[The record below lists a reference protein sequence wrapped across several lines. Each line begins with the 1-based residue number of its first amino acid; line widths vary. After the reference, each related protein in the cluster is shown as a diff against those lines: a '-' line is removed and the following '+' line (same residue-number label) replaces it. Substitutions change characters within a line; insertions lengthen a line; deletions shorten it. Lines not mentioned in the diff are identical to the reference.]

1 MLRSCVKGNM
11 MTKSSGWLSS
21 VSLGALALV
30 MASVGLAPA
39 GAAQAAV
46 DWDVTNTGQPTKD
59 VELTLTQGTW
69 MGVDVS
75 PDGKTIAFDLLNDIY
90 TLPAEGG
97 TATLVQGGPADQ
109 RIPSFS
115 PDGQRLLYLSD
126 ADGVDNVWSS
136 NLDGSD
142 ARQITHETNAIL
154 AGPAWTA
161 SGDGVIAA
169 HTKVTFQQMYG
180 SEMRLYDLAGGEGR
194 VIVDAP
200 ANGRDVEEARM
211 SPDGRYLY
219 YSERITNPHIYVDA
233 NHMNFAIKRRD
244 LQTGE
249 VTQLIDGF
257 GGAVDPAIS
266 ADGKRLAFV
275 RRVGAKTI
283 LFVYDIKSGE
293 QRPVFDGLDRD
304 DMADFVPQGHYYP
317 HFDWFPDNRHVAIWA
332 QGKIF
337 KIDMDD
343 GTRTEIPFTAHAKHR
358 LTIPTMVKT
367 ELEPSEVKVRTM
379 RQIAPSPDGKSI
391 VVTAL
396 DHLWRKTGDAA
407 PVRLTDAVA
416 NEQDPAFSRD
426 GKELA
431 YVEWDDEKGASL
443 KVGPSSG
450 KGAKVIATSTN
461 MIRDPYFSPDG
472 KTIAYRV
479 QIGDKSLGGYRAK
492 AGVYVVATKG
502 GDSRLLAAN
511 GETPI
516 ISPDGKRVYYVLTDY
531 DGIDNSA
538 SQRLESVTL
547 DGLDKR
553 VHAKTPDADTTDMRI
568 SPDLKWLAFRDRQQY
583 YVMPYVETGATLS
596 VSAADGEVPAA
607 KLTDRGGY
615 SLMWAGDSSKLYW
628 TLGEE
633 IFSADPNLYK
643 TPDAGLP
650 KAYTKLGLTLPA
662 DVPEGTLA
670 FTHARLITMKGD
682 QVIEDGTIVVER
694 NKITAL
700 GGADVAIPAG
710 AKIIDST
717 GKTIMPGLIEMH
729 GHIDCCYGLGAVPQK
744 QPTRYAAM
752 AFGVTTT
759 FDPYSNEQTTYEST
773 EAQEAGVIVS
783 PRWIGSGLVMY
794 GRTRKADY
802 TYVPIHTYAD
812 AQAAMARKTALGGIV
827 IKSYKQPFRYQRQ
840 MLVKAAREQNIMVAV
855 EGESHFYNNIS
866 MIEDGHTVLEH
877 NLPLNNYYDDVV
889 QLMAASGIHNTPV
902 LNVVFG
908 ELFGENYMY
917 QRTRSWDD
925 PKVKTYVQETI
936 SSYSPL
942 SVPGGAAPYVRGM
955 TTIHVADE
963 LYNIGVLAVSRA
975 TKKLDDAGVGIS
987 VGSHGDFPGLGM
999 HWEMQML
1006 ADGGMS
1012 NQRVLHAAT
1021 MGGAEK
1027 LGFDHELG
1035 SLEIGKLAD
1044 IIVLDKNPL
1053 EDIGNTNSVKYT
1065 MINGRLY
1072 DSMTM
1077 NEVGNY
1083 DRPRTKFYWETQ
1095 DRHGIDW
1102 NESWTG
1108 Q

>member
-1 MLRSCVKGNM
+1 M
-11 MTKSSGWLSS
+11 
-21 VSLGALALV
+21 SL
-30 MASVGLAPA
+30 
-39 GAAQAAV
+39 
-46 DWDVTNTGQPTKD
+46 
-59 VELTLTQGTW
+59 
-69 MGVDVS
+69 DVS
-75 PDGKTIAFDLLNDIY
+75 PDGKSIAFDLLNDIY
-90 TLPAEGG
+90 TIPAAGG
-97 TATLVQGGPADQ
+97 VATLVHGGPATQ

-115 PDGQRLLYLSD
+115 PDGTRLLYLSD
-126 ADGVDNVWSS
+126 ADGVDNIWTSKI
-136 NLDGSD
+136 DGSD
-142 ARQITHETNAIL
+142 ARQISREDNAML
-154 AGPAWTA
+154 ASPTWTA
-161 SGDGVIAA
+161 KGDGVIAA
-169 HTKVTFQQMYG
+169 RTKTTFQQMYG

-194 VIVDAP
+194 VVVEAP
-200 ANGRDVEEARM
+200 ANGRDVEEARP
-211 SPDGRYLY
+211 SPDGRYVY
-219 YSERITNPHIYVDA
+219 YSERITKSHIYVDA

-249 VTQLIDGF
+249 VTQLVDGF
-257 GGAVDPAIS
+257 GGAVDPAVS
-266 ADGKRLAFV
+266 DDGKRLAFV
-275 RRVGAKTI
+275 RRVGARTV

-304 DMADFVPQGHYYP
+304 DMADFVPQGQYYP
-317 HFDWFPDNRHVAIWA
+317 RFDWFPDNRHVAIWA

-337 KIDMDD
+337 KIDVET
-343 GTRTEIPFTAHAKHR
+343 GERTEIPFSVTSKHR
-358 LTIPTMVKT
+358 ITDTFMAKT
-367 ELEPSEVKVRTM
+367 DLAPSEVTVRTM
-379 RQIAPSPDGKSI
+379 RQIAQAPDGKSMI
-391 VVTAL
+391 VTAL
-396 DHLWRKTGDAA
+396 DHLWRKTGEGV

-426 GKELA
+426 GKQLA

-443 KVGPSSG
+443 KVGPASG
-450 KGAKVIATSTN
+450 KGAKVIATSTG
-461 MIRDPYFSPDG
+461 MIRDPSFSVDG
-472 KTIAYRV
+472 KAIAYRI
-479 QIGDKSLGGYRAK
+479 QAADKSMGGYRAK
-492 AGVYVVATKG
+492 AGVYIIPTAG
-502 GDSRLLAAN
+502 GEGKLLAAG
-511 GETPI
+511 GETPV
-516 ISPDGKRVYYVLTDY
+516 ISPDGKRVYFVLTDY

-583 YVMPYVETGATLS
+583 YVMPYVETGSTLS
-596 VSAADGEVPAA
+596 VSALSDEVPAL

-615 SLMWAGDSSKLYW
+615 SLTWAGDSSKLYW

-633 IFSADPNLYK
+633 IFSTDPARYR
-643 TPDAGLP
+643 TPEAGLP
-650 KAYTKLGLTLPA
+650 QAVSKLGLTVPA
-662 DVPEGTLA
+662 DVPEGALA

-682 QVIEDGTIVVER
+682 EVITDGTVVIER
-694 NKITAL
+694 NKIAAI
-700 GGADVAIPAG
+700 GGASTAIPAG
-710 AKIIDST
+710 AKVIDAT

-729 GHIDCCYGLGAVPQK
+729 GHIDCCYGTGAVPQK

-752 AFGVTTT
+752 AFGVTTA
-759 FDPYSNEQTTYEST
+759 FDPYSNEQSTYEST

-783 PRWIGSGLVMY
+783 PRWIGSGLVIY

-802 TYVPIHTYAD
+802 TYVPISTYAD
-812 AQAAMARKTALGGIV
+812 AQAAMARKKALGGIV

-855 EGESHFYNNIS
+855 EGESHYYNNIS
-866 MIEDGHTVLEH
+866 MILDGHTVMEH

-942 SVPGGAAPYVRGM
+942 SVPGGGAPYVRGM
-955 TTIHVADE
+955 TTIHASDE
-963 LYNIGVLAVSRA
+963 IYNIGVLAVSRA

-1012 NQRVLHAAT
+1012 NQRVLRAAT

-1027 LGFDHELG
+1027 LGFSQQLG
-1035 SLEIGKLAD
+1035 SLETGKLAD
-1044 IIVLDKNPL
+1044 LIVLEKNPL
-1053 EDIGNTNSVKYT
+1053 EDIGNTNSVTYT

-1072 DSMTM
+1072 DAMTM
-1077 NEVGNY
+1077 NEIGNY
-1083 DRPRTKFYWETQ
+1083 NRPRTKFYWETQ